1 MKIAIMGFGT
11 VGKGAYEVAKTAG
24 DIEVK
29 RILARHGAE
38 GYEDLDGIITADIA
52 DIAGDADIEL
62 VVESIGGI
70 EPARTYV
77 LECLNAGK
85 HVVTPNKN
93 LISACYKELTEA
105 AEANGVELRFTPSV
119 GGGIPWLHNLQ
130 RTKRCDVIEEVR
142 GIVNGT
148 CNYIL
153 DSMTESGAD
162 FGEMLA
168 GAQELGYAEADP
180 SADIEGTDTLRKTVI
195 SANLAF
201 DSAVSEE
208 DVPCFGIDSVSA
220 SDVEYLKSEGRVLR
234 LHMKAARNVDGITA
248 YVEPTAFPA
257 SAMEASVRL
266 NNNLV
271 TLMAEDIGTQSFY
284 GQGAGMYP
292 TGESVVQ
299 DILDIRDGIRQ
310 NAAKGVVDDESGAN
324 ASKGAANETGGLK
337 VNNDFAIHKYYVRV
351 DDLADDIKGIAES
364 ADEIDGR
371 YHCIT
376 EPISVTE
383 MHALARKYKEG
394 GKEIFIAGLAD

>member
-1 MKIAIMGFGT
+1 MKTAIMGFGT
-11 VGKGAYEVAKTAG
+11 VGKGAYETAKTAG

-38 GYEDLDGIITADIA
+38 GYEDLNGIITADIA
-52 DIAGDADIEL
+52 DIAGDSEIEL
-62 VVESIGGI
+62 VVESMGGI

-105 AEANGVELRFTPSV
+105 ASANGVELRFTPSV
-119 GGGIPWLHNLQ
+119 GGGIPWLHNLM

-162 FGEMLA
+162 FEEMLA
-168 GAQELGYAEADP
+168 DAQALGYAEADP
-180 SADIEGTDTLRKTVI
+180 SSDIEGTDTLRKTVI

-201 DSAVSEE
+201 DTTIDEE
-208 DVPCFGIDSVSA
+208 AVPCYGIDSITA
-220 SDVEYLKSEGRVLR
+220 ADIEYLKSQGRVVR
-234 LHMKAARNVDGITA
+234 LCMTASRSDNGIAA
-248 YVEPTAFPA
+248 YVEPTAFPET
-257 SAMEASVRL
+257 AMEASVKR

-271 TLMAEDIGTQSFY
+271 TLTARDIGTQSYY

-310 NAAKGVVDDESGAN
+310 NAAKGAGDAKTGLELNNESAAHRYYIRVDDECRL
-324 ASKGAANETGGLK
+324 T
-337 VNNDFAIHKYYVRV
+337 
-351 DDLADDIKGIAES
+351 AE
-364 ADEIDGR
+364 
-371 YHCIT
+371 
-376 EPISVTE
+376 PVSVTE
-383 MHALARKYKEG
+383 MHAMARRYKDEG
-394 GKEIFIAGLAD
+394 KAVFIAGLAE